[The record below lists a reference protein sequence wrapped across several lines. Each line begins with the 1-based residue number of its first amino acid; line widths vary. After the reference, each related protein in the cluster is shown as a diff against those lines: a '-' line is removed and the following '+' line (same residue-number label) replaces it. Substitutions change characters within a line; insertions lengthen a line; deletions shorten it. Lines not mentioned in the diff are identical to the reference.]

1 MKKIRLIIDWDG
13 RNYGSCPENE
23 DIACVATSKTLE
35 GVKAEMEDA
44 LRQHIAWMEE
54 DGDPIPEEFRGE
66 WVPEW
71 SLTARAQLHYSEAFI
86 TRKALSEATGIN
98 LQQLSHYANG
108 WRHPRPD
115 MQKRITDGIRDIRH
129 KLAVIS

>member
-54 DGDPIPEEFRGE
+54 DGDPIPDEFRGE
-66 WVPEW
+66 CFGE
-71 SLTARAQLHYSEAFI
+71 E
-86 TRKALSEATGIN
+86 LSSNSAHLGAPN
-98 LQQLSHYANG
+98 VRRNF
-108 WRHPRPD
+108 D
-115 MQKRITDGIRDIRH
+115 RI
-129 KLAVIS
+129 AVDFLY